1 MGLARFKLW
10 KGHKMKLAAPLAAL
24 AIVSGFA
31 VPSPV
36 LAQDAQGS
44 STSSQTTGQR
54 IAEIVVFGNDPCPRS
69 TDDEVVVC
77 SRVPESYRYRMPESY
92 RPSGTYQQGQAWANK
107 ARSIERMGRTGIQSC
122 SPVGP
127 AGYTGCMEQM
137 IRQSQAESSEEADQ
151 ATAPQQ

>member
-1 MGLARFKLW
+1 
-10 KGHKMKLAAPLAAL
+10 MKLAAPLATLALVPAL
-24 AIVSGFA
+24 AM
-31 VPSPV
+31 PSPV
-36 LAQDAQGS
+36 LAQEAQAT
-44 STSSQTTGQR
+44 TSTGQR
-54 IAEIVVFGNDPCPRS
+54 LAEIVVFGNDPCPRS

-77 SRVPESYRYRMPESY
+77 TRIPESYRYRMPEAY
-92 RPSGTYQQGQAWANK
+92 RPSGTFQQRQAWANK
-107 ARSIERMGRTGIQSC
+107 ARSIERVGRTGPQSC